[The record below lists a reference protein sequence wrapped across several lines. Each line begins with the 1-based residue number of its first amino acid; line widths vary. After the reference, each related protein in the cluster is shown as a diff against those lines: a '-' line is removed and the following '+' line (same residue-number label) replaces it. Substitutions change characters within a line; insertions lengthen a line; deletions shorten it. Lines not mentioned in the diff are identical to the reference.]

1 MMSMD
6 LDVHKETIRVALAEG
21 GVRGEVGR
29 IAHAA
34 AVLKHLVSKLAS
46 VCSNAGDSVFSAYVA
61 ACVFGLGP

>member
-1 MMSMD
+1 MR

-34 AVLKHLVSKLAS
+34 AALKHLVSKLA
-46 VCSNAGDSVFSAYVA
+46 GDGVEPFVPTPAILSSPLMSLA
-61 ACVFGLGP
+61 ASSG